1 MVFEMVFDI
10 ETKLKSLDIQGFIY
24 LLVER
29 RSFIIVFNC
38 NQLYIYINDLMI
50 LIIL

>member
-1 MVFEMVFDI
+1 MAV
-10 ETKLKSLDIQGFIY
+10 TY

-38 NQLYIYINDLMI
+38 NQLCIYINDLMI
-50 LIIL
+50 LISL